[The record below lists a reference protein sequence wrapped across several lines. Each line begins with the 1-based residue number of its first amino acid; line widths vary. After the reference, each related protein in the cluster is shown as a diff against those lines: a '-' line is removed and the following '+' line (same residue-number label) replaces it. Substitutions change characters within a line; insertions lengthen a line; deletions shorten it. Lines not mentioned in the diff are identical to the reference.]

1 MQVGLFITCLTD
13 TFFPRVAAAVVA
25 VLRHQGCEVRVP
37 LEQTCCGQPAYNSGL
52 AKPAAQLVDRLCRIF
67 EADEYVVS
75 PSASCVT
82 MAAKH
87 GPELFA
93 EGSAQRRRA
102 EAFARKTY
110 EFTSFL
116 VEVLGV
122 DLGELVK
129 HEDTGS
135 PGAPGPVAPGVD
147 DTGSSHAS
155 GTVAHGQALP
165 KTTYHY
171 PCHCRGLVSCQTGR
185 DRAERLAGNAFVELP
200 RADQCCGFGGT
211 FSTDYAP
218 ISNTMLADK
227 IDTITDSGAALL
239 VCDEA
244 GCRLNIAGGLHRR
257 GSSVRVAHTAELIA
271 ESLGLA
277 LPDPEH

>member
-37 LEQTCCGQPAYNSGL
+37 LEQTCCGQPAYNNGL
-52 AKPAAQLVDRLCRIF
+52 TRPAAQLLDRLCRIF

-82 MAAKH
+82 MVAKH

-93 EGSAQRRRA
+93 EGTAQRRRA
-102 EAFARKTY
+102 EAFGRKTY

-122 DLGELVK
+122 DLGELTR
-129 HEDTGS
+129 EDTGSKLPVAPGVEGTGS
-135 PGAPGPVAPGVD
+135 PGAPGPVAPPF
-147 DTGSSHAS
+147 
-155 GTVAHGQALP
+155 LP

-171 PCHCRGLVSCQTGR
+171 PCHCRGLVSCQTGQ
-185 DRAERLAGNAFVELP
+185 DRAERLTGNAFVELP

-227 IDTITDSGAALL
+227 IDTITESGAALL

-277 LPDPEH
+277 LPDPEP

>member
-25 VLRHQGCEVRVP
+25 VLREQGCEVRVP
-37 LEQTCCGQPAYNSGL
+37 LDQTCCGQPAYNNGL
-52 AKPAAQLVDRLCRIF
+52 TKPAAQLLDRLCGIF
-67 EADEYVVS
+67 EPDQYVVS

-82 MAAKH
+82 MVAKH

-93 EGSAQRRRA
+93 EGSARRRRA

-122 DLGELVK
+122 DLGELVN
-129 HEDTGS
+129 HQETGS
-135 PGAPGPVAPGVD
+135 PGAPGPVAPPSV
-147 DTGSSHAS
+147 H
-155 GTVAHGQALP
+155 

-171 PCHCRGLVSCQTGR
+171 PCHCRGLVSCQTGQ

-227 IDTITDSGAALL
+227 IDTITDSGAGLL

>member
-25 VLRHQGCEVRVP
+25 VLRHHGCAVRVP
-37 LEQTCCGQPAYNSGL
+37 LEQTCCGQPAYNNGL
-52 AKPAAQLVDRLCRIF
+52 ARPAAQLVDRLCRIF
-67 EADEYVVS
+67 EPDQYVVS

-82 MAAKH
+82 MVAKH

-93 EGSAQRRRA
+93 AGSAHRKRA

-110 EFTSFL
+110 EFVSFL
-116 VEVLGV
+116 EEVVGV
-122 DLGELVK
+122 DPGAFAQS
-129 HEDTGS
+129 TGS
-135 PGAPGPVAPGVD
+135 TRAQGPVAPG
-147 DTGSSHAS
+147 
-155 GTVAHGQALP
+155 QAIP

-171 PCHCRGLVSCQTGR
+171 PCHCRGFVSCQTGQ

-211 FSTDYAP
+211 FSTDYGP
-218 ISNTMLADK
+218 IYNTMLAEK
-227 IDTITDSGAALL
+227 IDTMTDSGVAVL
-239 VCDEA
+239 VCEEA

-277 LPDPEH
+277 LPDPE